1 MRTFFRRYYTHCRYI
16 SATTQVSC
24 WGGER
29 SFALGASS
37 NSSANSVFSFLSAL
51 RDAVSSLSP
60 PPRPPQVLPRPPPLP
75 PLAQPLDSVNFEAA
89 GGMAGVDLSALFLD
103 LRPYMN
109 RSPVTIRKECAASR
123 AHQVWRCRGCGGCGL
138 QFRCDGRGLDFR
150 SERGIYPRSCLP
162 I

>member
-51 RDAVSSLSP
+51 RDAV
-60 PPRPPQVLPRPPPLP
+60 P

-123 AHQVWRCRGCGGCGL
+123 AHQVWRCRGCGL
-138 QFRCDGRGLDFR
+138 QFRCEGRGLDFR
-150 SERGIYPRSCLP
+150 SERGIYP
-162 I
+162 